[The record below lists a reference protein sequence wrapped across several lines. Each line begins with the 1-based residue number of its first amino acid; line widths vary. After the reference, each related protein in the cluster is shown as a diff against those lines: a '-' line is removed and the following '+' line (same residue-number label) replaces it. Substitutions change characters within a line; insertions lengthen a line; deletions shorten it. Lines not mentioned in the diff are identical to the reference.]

1 MLTPVNWTAYVDGYC
16 ERTAPGLWGEPLN
29 DLANL
34 AFLLAA
40 GMVWWRAD
48 GQRTG
53 RVLAV
58 LIGLIFVA
66 SSVFHLVATRWGAVA
81 DSTAILIF
89 TLFYA
94 AAFPRVFFRAKAKW
108 SWLGAPAFL
117 ALTGVSAALGGG
129 LYLPALVGLA
139 AFAIALAI
147 NRDSYWLHFAM
158 AAAVF
163 ALSLAFRSIDGVICG
178 DFPAGTHFLWHLLNA
193 VVLSIVAKA
202 MIGKTEEASAPETD
216 AEASVH

>member
-1 MLTPVNWTAYVDGYC
+1 MNWTAYVDGYC

-34 AFLLAA
+34 AFLGAA
-40 GMVWWRAD
+40 GMVWWQAD

-53 RVLAV
+53 RVLAS

-66 SSVFHLVATRWGAVA
+66 SGVFHLVATRWGAVA
-81 DSTAILIF
+81 DSAAILIF

-94 AAFPRVFFRAKAKW
+94 AVFPRVFFRVKATW
-108 SWLGAPAFL
+108 AWLGAPVFL
-117 ALTGVSAALGGG
+117 ALTGVSAVLGGG

-139 AFAIALAI
+139 GFAVALAVK
-147 NRDSYWLHFAM
+147 RDPYWLHFVM

-163 ALSLAFRSIDGVICG
+163 ALSLSFRTIDGVVCG
-178 DFPAGTHFLWHLLNA
+178 DFPVGTHFLWHLLNA
-193 VVLSIVAKA
+193 VVLYVVAKA
-202 MIGKTEEASAPETD
+202 MIGKTREAPSPG
-216 AEASVH
+216 

>member
-1 MLTPVNWTAYVDGYC
+1 MNWTAYVDGYC

-34 AFLLAA
+34 AFLAAA

-53 RVLAV
+53 RILAA

-81 DSTAILIF
+81 DSAAILIF
-89 TLFYA
+89 VLFYA
-94 AAFPRVFFRAKAKW
+94 AVFPRVFFHAKAKW
-108 SWLGAPAFL
+108 AWLGAPAFL
-117 ALTGVSAALGGG
+117 VLTGVSAAFGGG

-139 AFAIALAI
+139 GFAIALGVK
-147 NRDSYWLHFAM
+147 RDPYWLHFTM

-163 ALSLAFRSIDGVICG
+163 ALSLSFRTIDAVVCG
-178 DFPAGTHFLWHLLNA
+178 DFPIGTHFLWHLLNA
-193 VVLSIVAKA
+193 VVLYVVAKA
-202 MIGKTEEASAPETD
+202 MIGKTREAPAPVND
-216 AEASVH
+216 AGASV

>member
-1 MLTPVNWTAYVDGYC
+1 MNWTAYVDGYC

-34 AFLLAA
+34 AFLVAA
-40 GMVWWRAD
+40 GLVWWRA
-48 GQRTG
+48 GRQRAG

-58 LIGLIFVA
+58 LIGVIFVA

-81 DSTAILIF
+81 DSAAILIF
-89 TLFYA
+89 SLFYA
-94 AAFPRVFFRAKAKW
+94 AAFPRAFFPATAKW

-117 ALTGVSAALGGG
+117 AITGASAALGGG
-129 LYLPALVGLA
+129 LYLPALAGLA
-139 AFAIALAI
+139 GFAIALAVK
-147 NRDSYWLHFAM
+147 RDPYWLHFAM

-163 ALSLAFRSIDGVICG
+163 ALSLSFRTIDGVICG

-193 VVLSIVAKA
+193 VVLYLVAKA
-202 MIGKTEEASAPETD
+202 MIGKTEEAPAPEND
-216 AEASVH
+216 AEASV

>member
-1 MLTPVNWTAYVDGYC
+1 MNWTAYVDGYC

-34 AFLLAA
+34 AFLAAA

-48 GQRTG
+48 GQRAG
-53 RVLAV
+53 RVLAA

-66 SSVFHLVATRWGAVA
+66 SGVFHLVATRWGAVA

-94 AAFPRVFFRAKAKW
+94 AAFPRIFFPAKAAW
-108 SWLGAPAFL
+108 SWLGALAFL
-117 ALTGVSAALGGG
+117 AITGASAALGGG
-129 LYLPALVGLA
+129 LYLPALAGLA
-139 AFAIALAI
+139 GFAIALGVK
-147 NRDSYWLHFAM
+147 RDSYWLHFTM

-163 ALSLAFRSIDGVICG
+163 ALSLSFRAIDGVICG
-178 DFPAGTHFLWHLLNA
+178 DFPAGTHFLWHVLNA
-193 VVLSIVAKA
+193 VVLYIVAKA
-202 MIGKTEEASAPETD
+202 MIGRTQETSAPETD
-216 AEASVH
+216 AEASV

>member
-1 MLTPVNWTAYVDGYC
+1 MNWTAYVDGYC

-34 AFLLAA
+34 AFLVAA
-40 GMVWWRAD
+40 GMVWWRAG

-53 RVLAV
+53 RILAA
-58 LIGLIFVA
+58 LTGLIFLA

-81 DSTAILIF
+81 DSAAILIF

-94 AAFPRVFFRAKAKW
+94 AAFPRVFFQAKAKW
-108 SWLGAPAFL
+108 SWLGAPTFL
-117 ALTGVSAALGGG
+117 AITGASAALGGG
-129 LYLPALVGLA
+129 LYLPALAGLA
-139 AFAIALAI
+139 AFAIALAVK
-147 NRDSYWLHFAM
+147 RDSYWLHFTM
-158 AAAVF
+158 ATAIF

-193 VVLSIVAKA
+193 VVLYLVAKA
-202 MIGKTEEASAPETD
+202 MIGKTEEAPAPDND
-216 AEASVH
+216 AGASVH